1 VPTRIENIY
10 KQFKKW
16 NKTLLTLKIL

>member
-1 VPTRIENIY
+1 VPTRIENIN

-16 NKTLLTLKIL
+16 NKTLLKLKRL